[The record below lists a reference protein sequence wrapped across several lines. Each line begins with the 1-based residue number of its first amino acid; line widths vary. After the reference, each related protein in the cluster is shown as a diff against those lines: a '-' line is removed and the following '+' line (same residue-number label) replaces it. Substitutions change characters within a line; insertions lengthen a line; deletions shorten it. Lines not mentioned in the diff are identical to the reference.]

1 MTTHAQLRAVER
13 SPSAN
18 PGGFQGGSIPPLVIA
33 SSGDRHRTTE
43 LTFVVNYNCQVILED
58 LIENLQSLGQEYT
71 DEQAQ
76 AWAWDRFF
84 QQYPEYCEL
93 PENYG

>member
-1 MTTHAQLRAVER
+1 MQTLSQSL
-13 SPSAN
+13 
-18 PGGFQGGSIPPLVIA
+18 PPA
-33 SSGDRHRTTE
+33 EMGTAHTE
-43 LTFVVNYNCQVILED
+43 LTFVVNYNYQVILED

-76 AWAWDRFF
+76 GWAWDRFF

>member
-1 MTTHAQLRAVER
+1 M
-13 SPSAN
+13 
-18 PGGFQGGSIPPLVIA
+18 
-33 SSGDRHRTTE
+33 
-43 LTFVVNYNCQVILED
+43 VNHNYQVILED
-58 LIENLQSLGQEYT
+58 LIENLQSLEQEYT

>member
-1 MTTHAQLRAVER
+1 MRGDQI
-13 SPSAN
+13 PCSAFA
-18 PGGFQGGSIPPLVIA
+18 PC
-33 SSGDRHRTTE
+33 GDGHHTTE
-43 LTFVVNYNCQVILED
+43 LTFVVNYNYQVILED

-93 PENYG
+93 LENYG